1 MHFED
6 DHEERLKELDLFSL
20 TKRRLR
26 KDLLAT
32 QQPATTR
39 RGGAKMRKNHLNCGR
54 QVVQCWNRLP
64 RGHGKSSSLKV
75 F

>member
-32 QQPATTR
+32 QQPATAR
-39 RGGAKMRKNHLNCGR
+39 RGGTKMRKNILIVADG
-54 QVVQCWNRLP
+54 
-64 RGHGKSSSLKV
+64 
-75 F
+75 